1 MEQELVASSAEG
13 LRSGEGEEEVDGGEG
28 FEDEAIGAPGGEGEG
43 ASCEDMTSTPL
54 QFRFV
59 PRRLRRHHI
68 AVQQDP
74 SSLSRCVASIQA
86 KPFGQARVI
95 TAYKRQGPWL
105 WVWWDGRFGW
115 VDLSDLERC
124 GWAAT
129 PVGGAPDPREAWPG
143 DNYVGPRGAFVFG
156 PDVGGFAATNCM
168 TTLPT
173 LVVFFA
179 TMADADVLCGG
190 DERLFLALRTALACI
205 WCACVGLLWRAALTE
220 PGVLPRNPPDA
231 KPSLPPGCADG
242 PDLKICHTCNL
253 VRPARS
259 KHCGSCNNC
268 VELFDHHCPWLGT
281 CVARRNYAYFSLF
294 LKAEVTL
301 IAFVAFVTC
310 LRFSNAWA
318 DARRD
323 PLTAGEAPRDLL
335 SHLVADASWPIG
347 AAAVALGLAFPVVSL
362 LAFHLRLAAIAQ
374 TTNESV
380 RGVYR
385 DVANV
390 HDLGCRRNCAH
401 AARNVFCTKTP
412 PSRLVALF
420 PPRNRRGDARAAAA
434 DAAAGSYGAVATNP

>member
-13 LRSGEGEEEVDGGEG
+13 LRSGEGEEVDGGEG
-28 FEDEAIGAPGGEGEG
+28 FEDEAIGPPGGEGEG

-115 VDLSDLERC
+115 VDLGDLERC
-124 GWAAT
+124 GWAAS
-129 PVGGAPDPREAWPG
+129 PVSGTPDPREAWPG

-205 WCACVGLLWRAALTE
+205 WVTCVCLLWRAALTE

-281 CVARRNYAYFSLF
+281 CVAQRNYAYFSLF

-390 HDLGCRRNCAH
+390 HDLGCRRNCAN

-420 PPRNRRGDARAAAA
+420 PPRNRRRDARAAAA

>member
-1 MEQELVASSAEG
+1 MEQELPPTTLDDESQTILEPEDDEG
-13 LRSGEGEEEVDGGEG
+13 DDAPDG
-28 FEDEAIGAPGGEGEG
+28 A
-43 ASCEDMTSTPL
+43 CEDMTSQPL
-54 QFRFV
+54 TFRFV
-59 PRRLRRHHI
+59 PNRFRRHHI

-86 KPFGQARVI
+86 KPFGQARAI

-115 VDLSDLERC
+115 VDLSDLGRC
-124 GWAAT
+124 GWRAT
-129 PVGGAPDPREAWPG
+129 QLHGPPDPRAAWPG
-143 DNYVGPRGAFVFG
+143 DNYLGPRGAFALG

-179 TMADADVLCGG
+179 TMSDAESLCGG
-190 DERLFLALRTALACI
+190 DDRLFLFLRTTLAAI
-205 WCACVGLLWRAALTE
+205 WLACVGLLWRAALTE

-231 KPSLPPGCADG
+231 KPSLPPGCEDG

-281 CVARRNYAYFSLF
+281 CVAKRNYAYFSLF
-294 LKAEVTL
+294 LKAEVLL
-301 IAFVAFVTC
+301 IAFVAGVTA
-310 LRFSNAWA
+310 LRFAGA
-318 DARRD
+318 YGRAARA
-323 PLTAGEAPRDLL
+323 PGGGGAAPRDVLGA
-335 SHLVADASWPIG
+335 LVQDATWPLG

-385 DVANV
+385 TALNV
-390 HDLGCRRNCAH
+390 NDLGCRRNCAS
-401 AARNVFCTKTP
+401 AARSVYCDKTP
-412 PSRLVALF
+412 PSRLAALF
-420 PPRNRRGDARAAAA
+420 PRDARGAR
-434 DAAAGSYGAVATNP
+434 DAAGGGYGAVCPVATTP